1 MSFDFKKYAIG
12 GAMRPDSFSGLD
24 QGFASAL
31 SNMFAAAPPEIAQH
45 LRITS
50 GFRSPE
56 RQAQLWQNALQ
67 KYGSPERARKWVAPP
82 GRSNHNHG
90 HAADLK
96 YLDPSATAWA
106 HENAGRFGLAFPLS
120 NENWHIELASRRG
133 GKPDPALVASAPPSQ
148 SALPLPSTINGSQER
163 GLLEQSPQ
171 TQSGAGGEQVPAF
184 AEAAAAS
191 EPSRSQSSLN
201 ALLQAFGQ
209 QQQQAS
215 PFSPVQFAGVSPS
228 QSNALAS
235 LVASIKQG
243 RA

>member
-1 MSFDFKKYAIG
+1 MGKKG
-12 GAMRPDSFSGLD
+12 GS
-24 QGFASAL
+24 QT
-31 SNMFAAAPPEIAQH
+31 Q
-45 LRITS
+45 T
-50 GFRSPE
+50 
-56 RQAQLWQNALQ
+56 
-67 KYGSPERARKWVAPP
+67 P

-90 HAADLK
+90 HAVDLK
-96 YLDPSATAWA
+96 YLDPSATTWA

-133 GKPDPALVASAPPSQ
+133 GKPDPALVASAPSSQ
-148 SALPLPSTINGSQER
+148 SALPLPSAINGNPER

-184 AEAAAAS
+184 AEAAAT

-209 QQQQAS
+209 QQQEAS
-215 PFSPVQFAGVSPS
+215 LFSPVQFAGVSPN

-235 LVASIKQG
+235 LVASIRQG

>member
-1 MSFDFKKYAIG
+1 MSFDFKKYAVG

-56 RQAQLWQNALQ
+56 RQAQLWQDALT
-67 KYGSPERARKWVAPP
+67 KYGSPEKARKWVAPP

-90 HAADLK
+90 HAVDLK
-96 YLDPSATAWA
+96 YLDPSATTWA

-148 SALPLPSTINGSQER
+148 TALPLPSSATPQAWLTSQ
-163 GLLEQSPQ
+163 PQ
-171 TQSGAGGEQVPAF
+171 ANNEPVPAF
-184 AEAAAAS
+184 AEAVAT
-191 EPSRSQSSLN
+191 EPNRSQSSLN

-209 QQQQAS
+209 QQPEAS
-215 PFSPVQFAGVSPS
+215 PFSPVQFSGVSPN
-228 QSNALAS
+228 QSNALAA

-243 RA
+243 RV